1 MALVARLTAFPK
13 AFPFAFNLGVAT
25 TKTSAADVL
34 TQTVVERKS
43 FGEIDWKRNA
53 SFAVF
58 GFAYLG
64 GFQYWLQVT
73 MFSRWF
79 KGAAAFTELS
89 FADKLKST
97 SGLILTG
104 KQIAFDIVLH
114 MPFMYFP
121 TFYVVK
127 EAVQGTGNPL
137 VGLGHYK
144 ENFLE
149 DQQKCVSVWLP
160 ADLVI
165 FSAPMWLRLPSRHVV
180 SFGWT
185 AYVSFLRGGGGGGGD
200 PDKPLQR
207 KPTPM

>member
-1 MALVARLTAFPK
+1 MAAAFARLGQK
-13 AFPFAFNLGVAT
+13 FPFAFNLGVAT

-43 FGEIDWKRNA
+43 FGDIDWKRNA

-64 GFQYWLQVT
+64 GFQYWLQVN

-79 KGAAAFTELS
+79 AGAREFTELS
-89 FADKLKST
+89 FRAKLKDT
-97 SGLILTG
+97 AGLVTTG
-104 KQIAFDIVLH
+104 KQIAFDILLH

-121 TFYVVK
+121 TFYCVK
-127 EAVQGTGNPL
+127 EAVQGPEGSNVVL
-137 VGLGHYK
+137 DGLGHWK
-144 ENFLE
+144 TNFVT
-149 DQQKCVSVWLP
+149 DQKACVSVWLP

-185 AYVSFLRGGGGGGGD
+185 AYVSFLRGGSTDGKG
-200 PDKPLQR
+200 KPLQR
-207 KPTPM
+207 KATPM